1 MALKIGMNKLFE
13 ASDMLVRKT
22 ALTAF
27 LIFGIVF
34 LNNVFGQRTL
44 EVGVFGGGSYYIGDL
59 NPVWH
64 FNMTK
69 PAYGALA
76 RLNFNPR
83 LTAKLSYSKGKVTGD
98 DAKTKATDNRNLSF
112 LTIIND
118 VSLTGEFNFW
128 EYYTGSK
135 RNYFTPYI
143 MGGASM
149 FFYNPKSLSGVDLRS
164 IGTEG
169 QNIGFDGRK
178 PYAKYSFA
186 LTFGFGFKYSLT
198 ERLGLGFEWGM
209 RKAFTDYIDDVSTTY
224 YLYGQ
229 TIDPNNAAQVLSDPT
244 MSHEPYMQRGDDK
257 TWDWYNFTGISLTYK
272 FNLYGKKKCN
282 TTKW

>member
-1 MALKIGMNKLFE
+1 MAPKIGMNNFFE
-13 ASDMLVRKT
+13 KSDMLIKKT
-22 ALTAF
+22 ALTVF
-27 LIFGIVF
+27 LIFGILF
-34 LNNVFGQRTL
+34 LNDVMGQRTL

-59 NPVWH
+59 NPTLH

-76 RLNFNPR
+76 RLNLNPR
-83 LTAKLSYSKGKVTGD
+83 LAAKLSYSRGKVTGD
-98 DAKTKATDNRNLSF
+98 DTKTNAVDNRNLSF

-118 VSLTGEFNFW
+118 VNLSGEFNFW

-143 MGGASM
+143 TGGVSM
-149 FFYNPKSLSGVDLRS
+149 FFYNPESLSGVDLRS
-164 IGTEG
+164 LGTEG
-169 QNIGFDGRK
+169 QNLGFDGRK
-178 PYAKYSFA
+178 PYDKYSFA
-186 LTFGFGFKYSLT
+186 LSFGFGFKYSLT
-198 ERLGLGFEWGM
+198 ERVGLTFVWVM
-209 RKAFTDYIDDVSTTY
+209 RNAFTDYIDDVSTTY

-244 MSHEPYMQRGDDK
+244 MNHKPFMQRGDDK
-257 TWDWYNFTGISLTYK
+257 TMDWYNFTGISLTYK
-272 FNLYGKKKCN
+272 FDLYGKKKCN